1 MRIAPSPAEPLP
13 FTCLSIPYSL
23 SPSIWHIIHPRNHS
37 AVRCLIPASVT
48 AEAAMLKP
56 LLFVSAIV
64 LLGITASS
72 APGPEPQKA
81 ARASASDQKNPVK
94 PTEKS
99 QARAKELYG
108 QDCSI
113 CHGETGDGKT
123 DLAKDMGLTL
133 SDWTDPKT
141 LAASRTR
148 ICSTSS
154 ATAKARCL
162 PRPWAAPR
170 TTKCGTSSLH
180 PQPRQAQPAAAPETP
195 AAPVAP
201 VAPIAPVAPPAS
213 N

>member
-1 MRIAPSPAEPLP
+1 
-13 FTCLSIPYSL
+13 
-23 SPSIWHIIHPRNHS
+23 
-37 AVRCLIPASVT
+37 
-48 AEAAMLKP
+48 MLKP

-64 LLGITASS
+64 LLGVTASS

-94 PTEKS
+94 SSEKS

-108 QDCSI
+108 QECSV

-141 LAASRTR
+141 LAAKPDGDLFNVIRNGKDKMPAEPVGR
-148 ICSTSS
+148 
-154 ATAKARCL
+154 AKDDEVRNL
-162 PRPWAAPR
+162 ILYIR
-170 TTKCGTSSLH
+170 SLAK
-180 PQPRQAQPAAAPETP
+180 AQPAAAPETP

>member
-1 MRIAPSPAEPLP
+1 
-13 FTCLSIPYSL
+13 
-23 SPSIWHIIHPRNHS
+23 
-37 AVRCLIPASVT
+37 
-48 AEAAMLKP
+48 MLKP

-64 LLGITASS
+64 LLGVTASS

-94 PTEKS
+94 SAEKS

-108 QDCSI
+108 QDCSV

-133 SDWTDPKT
+133 GDWTDPKT
-141 LAASRTR
+141 LAGKPDQELFDAIRNGKGKMPPEAVGR
-148 ICSTSS
+148 
-154 ATAKARCL
+154 AKDDEVRNL
-162 PRPWAAPR
+162 ILYIR
-170 TTKCGTSSLH
+170 SLAK
-180 PQPRQAQPAAAPETP
+180 AQPAAAPETP